1 MRPGVR
7 TRRPDDPPE
16 RARARAVHG
25 RAVNGGRHQ
34 RRHLRAAGDGR
45 LHRHRPARP
54 GAGQDVPLWL
64 AQEGTMRPA
73 GFVHGDGTVLVDGN
87 PAGATAVGL
96 TLEPAEGS
104 ARPTTPPLLLLNLPT

>member
-1 MRPGVR
+1 
-7 TRRPDDPPE
+7 
-16 RARARAVHG
+16 
-25 RAVNGGRHQ
+25 
-34 RRHLRAAGDGR
+34 
-45 LHRHRPARP
+45 
-54 GAGQDVPLWL
+54 
-64 AQEGTMRPA
+64 MRPA